1 MNKTLTEND
10 IRSSIIAAGIRLLDT
25 GLVARTWGNISAR
38 LSQREFIITPSGRNY
53 RTTEPQDLVRMNI
66 LDLSYDCSGLK
77 PSSEHGIHA
86 AVYRLRPEASFVIHT
101 HQFYATAVSGALKGA
116 VIDITDESG
125 RTVRTEIPCAK
136 YGVPGTK
143 DLWDKV
149 ERTLKDHPKASCI
162 LMARHGALCF
172 GPSMEEAFETAL
184 AAEEGFK
191 KLFFEKVPAAEGAA
205 GLSGII
211 SEDLTSLPPY
221 LDDFA
226 QMVPLDYDVDDR
238 EALRMVCEKNAA
250 AYLYAKDALPID
262 PDDALSQHEGYVKG
276 YSQRIK

>member
-53 RTTEPQDLVRMNI
+53 RTTEPQDLVRMDI
-66 LDLSYDCSGLK
+66 LDLSYDRSGLK

-101 HQFYATAVSGALKGA
+101 HQFYATAVSSALKDA
-116 VIDITDESG
+116 VIDIADEAG
-125 RTVRTEIPCAK
+125 RTVRTEIPCAE

-172 GPSMEEAFETAL
+172 GRSMEEAFETAL

-191 KLFFEKVPAAEGAA
+191 KLFFERVPAAEEAA
-205 GLSGII
+205 GLSRII
-211 SEDLTSLPPY
+211 SEDLKSLPPY

-250 AYLYAKDALPID
+250 AYLYAKDAPPID